1 VVSENGALVLVVDDE
16 RALVELIVGYLEQEG
31 YRVARAH
38 DGRAALDLARRAP
51 PDVVVLDLM
60 LPEIDGLEVCRQL
73 RTFADPYV
81 IMLTARAEEVDKLIG
96 LAVGADDYLTKPF
109 SPRELVA
116 RVKAL
121 LRRPRAGGA
130 TAPPPAPPRQFGD
143 LSIDP
148 DTHEVRRGDELLALT
163 PLEFALVR
171 LLSAHPR
178 RVFTREQLLD
188 QVWGDDYYG
197 DGHVVD
203 VHISNLRHKLEADP
217 ANPVYVETVRGAGY
231 RWGPRPA

>member
-1 VVSENGALVLVVDDE
+1 VSGNGPLVLVVDDE
-16 RALVELIVGYLEQEG
+16 RAIVGLVAGYLAQEG

-38 DGRAALDLARRAP
+38 DGRAALDLARREP
-51 PDVVVLDLM
+51 PDIVVLDLM
-60 LPEIDGLEVCRQL
+60 LPEVDGLEVCRQL

-81 IMLTARAEEVDKLIG
+81 IMLTARADEVDKLIG

-116 RVKAL
+116 RIKAM
-121 LRRPRAGGA
+121 LRRPCGGGGG
-130 TAPPPAPPRQFGD
+130 TTFPAPARRFGD
-143 LSIDP
+143 LTVDAEA
-148 DTHEVRRGDELLALT
+148 HEVRVDGETLALT

-188 QVWGDDYYG
+188 QVWGDDFYG
-197 DGHVVD
+197 DDHVVD
-203 VHISNLRHKLEADP
+203 VHISNLRRKLEADP
-217 ANPVYVETVRGAGY
+217 AEPAYVETVRGAGY
-231 RWGPRPA
+231 RWGPSPS